1 MSAKLSHTTA
11 DYIEW
16 STALETAHRLM
27 KDKKTFVY
35 GLYILVSI
43 RTGLRMSDI
52 LRLKYFDLMKGE
64 LKLCEQKTGKYKLV
78 KLHPEILKALQDNR
92 MKLMVLMEGEGFYLF
107 TSRKK
112 TVLSKQQINRKLK
125 DIFSQENRTLNISSH
140 SLRKTF
146 GRRVYEKNNQSE
158 KALVYLS
165 ELFNHSSINTTR
177 TYLGIRQE
185 ELNNIYLSI

>member
-107 TSRKK
+107 TSQKK

-165 ELFNHSSINTTR
+165 ELFNHSSLGTTR

-185 ELNNIYLSI
+185 ELNDIIMNL